1 MRYAIVKGKY
11 MSTNVGNQN
20 LSEPIIRK
28 KILTAKND
36 ASCKT
41 VINFGEFGQG
51 ILDEPKEHGGS
62 GMGPSPLHGLLGT
75 LCGCESVTFHRAAKE
90 MNFNYNSLEFS
101 AEFTIDIRGRMG
113 VRSVVP
119 HFKTVRMEVLVDTN
133 ETESKLSEVV
143 IETEARCPVYNL
155 INDAGVKI
163 ETQWL
168 IKAKK

>member
-1 MRYAIVKGKY
+1 
-11 MSTNVGNQN
+11 MSTNIGNQS

-28 KILTAKND
+28 KMLTAKND

-41 VINFGEFGQG
+41 VINFGEYGQG

-62 GMGPSPLHGLLGT
+62 GMGPSPLHGVLGT

-90 MNFNYNSLEFS
+90 MNFNYKTLEFS

-119 HFKTVRMEVLVDTN
+119 HFKTVRMEVLVDTS
-133 ETESKLSEVV
+133 ETETKLSEVV

-155 INDAGVKI
+155 IRDAGVKI

-168 IKAKK
+168 IKKKN